1 MEKVLAVFNCLFY
14 VIMAMVW
21 TKENTNVE
29 LITLNFVI
37 KIVISGLALANIVYA
52 LQLFGY
58 VVKQ

>member
-14 VIMAMVW
+14 VIMTMAWSKKDMH
-21 TKENTNVE
+21 N
-29 LITLNFVI
+29 LVI
-37 KIVISGLALANIVYA
+37 KIMISGFALANIVYA